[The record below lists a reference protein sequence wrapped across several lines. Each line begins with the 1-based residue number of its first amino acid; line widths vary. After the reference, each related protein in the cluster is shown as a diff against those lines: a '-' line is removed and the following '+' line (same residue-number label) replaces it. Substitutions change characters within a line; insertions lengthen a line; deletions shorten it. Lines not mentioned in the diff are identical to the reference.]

1 MGISIAIEGIDG
13 SGKRTLAE
21 NLKKKLNEQNVEA
34 EIISFPRHK
43 EDYSSDLVDK
53 FLYEGLSFMEDDY
66 KAIREGMLYVIDRM
80 VCLSRKRENGKSILD
95 EYNDGN
101 VLIFDRYMSSNFIHR
116 SKHMT
121 REELDVYITKMKY
134 IEYHLIGLPEP
145 DVTFVLSVKPEVSYE
160 NIVKRGR
167 EMDDNETIENLTEAY
182 NNLEYLCNK
191 EGYELIDCCRLNS
204 DGKYEM
210 LTREEI
216 TEKVWERL
224 MKIAGL

>member
-80 VCLSRKRENGKSILD
+80 VCLSRKRENDKSILD
-95 EYNDGN
+95 NYNDGK

-167 EMDDNETIENLTEAY
+167 ERDDNETIENLTEAY

>member
-21 NLKKKLNEQNVEA
+21 NLKKKLEEQNVEA

-53 FLYEGLSFMEDDY
+53 FLYEGLTFMNDEY
-66 KAIREGMLYVIDRM
+66 KAMREGMLYVIDRM
-80 VCLSRKRENGKSILD
+80 VCLSRKRENNKSILD
-95 EYNDGN
+95 EFNDGK

-182 NNLEYLCNK
+182 NNLEYLCKK
-191 EGYELIDCCRLNS
+191 EKYELIDCCKLNEK
-204 DGKYEM
+204 GKYEM

-216 TEKVWERL
+216 TEKVWDRL

>member
-53 FLYEGLSFMEDDY
+53 FLYDGLSFMEDDY

-80 VCLSRKRENGKSILD
+80 VCLSRKRENDKSILD
-95 EYNDGN
+95 EYNDGI

>member
-80 VCLSRKRENGKSILD
+80 VCLSRKRENDKSILD
-95 EYNDGN
+95 EYNDGK

>member
-21 NLKKKLNEQNVEA
+21 NLKRKLEEQNVEA

-53 FLYEGLSFMEDDY
+53 FLYEGLSFMDDEY
-66 KAIREGMLYVIDRM
+66 KAMREGMLYVIDRM

-95 EYNDGN
+95 EFNDGK
-101 VLIFDRYMSSNFIHR
+101 VLIFDRYTSSNFIHR

-134 IEYHLIGLPEP
+134 VEYHLIGLPEP

-160 NIVKRGR
+160 NIIKRGR

-191 EGYELIDCCRLNS
+191 ENYELIDCCKLNKE
-204 DGKYEM
+204 GKYEM

-224 MKIAGL
+224 MVIAGL